1 MATDHYLFNVFTRTL
16 KWFYFNRINIIIFDN
31 ICRTKTEEILV
42 SKLKELS
49 KDLLET
55 QRAVVSSAYSYT
67 RLARH
72 LDKTFEIL
80 KILNED
86 FPTKN
91 DSSTT
96 SKKDD
101 TELVKGEV
109 CPEKFMGTKLNY
121 GHPFFR
127 KGFDPVPCKNFIPME
142 QLVTLLVTMPE
153 ELPKPAQTYLEA
165 MQGVA
170 KYFPKIRVILATQK
184 EVPAAAK
191 DSISKLNIAFE
202 NDIIGDAKPGVL
214 WQRLVGK
221 VSTRYVLLAP
231 NLTHFD
237 DDINLQRMVRVL
249 SYEPVVAFV
258 AGAHRNLTGH
268 WDIGCQQ
275 VSFKNMTATYM
286 GGYYRS
292 FNECLVCDFISG
304 PFMTK
309 TETLKKFKIDTR

>member
-1 MATDHYLFNVFTRTL
+1 
-16 KWFYFNRINIIIFDN
+16 
-31 ICRTKTEEILV
+31 V

-67 RLARH
+67 RLAKH
-72 LDKTFEIL
+72 LDKTFEML

-86 FPTKN
+86 LPSQN
-91 DSSTT
+91 DPSTT
-96 SKKDD
+96 SKNKNA
-101 TELVKGEV
+101 EIVKREV
-109 CPEKFMGTKLNY
+109 CPDKFMGTKLNY

-127 KGFDPVPCKNFIPME
+127 KGFDRVPCKDFIPIE
-142 QLVTLLVTMPE
+142 QLVTILITMPE
-153 ELPKPAQTYLEA
+153 ESPKPAQTYLEV

-170 KYFPKIRVILATQK
+170 KYFPGIRAILATRK
-184 EVPAAAK
+184 VVAAGVK
-191 DSISKLNIAFE
+191 GSISKLKVTFE

-214 WQRLVGK
+214 WQRLVEK

-237 DDINLQRMVRVL
+237 DDINLERMVRVL
-249 SYEPVVAFV
+249 SYEPMVAFV

-275 VSFKNMTATYM
+275 VSYKNMTATYM

-292 FNECLVCDFISG
+292 FNECLVCDFLSG

-309 TETLKKFKIDTR
+309 TETLKKLKIDTR